1 MPLVEPPLRSPYPT
15 LDHVLRLARVY
26 TNDAAQTLDG
36 NLLAL
41 TQPYTLEYV
50 NSAWHKLQDELA
62 EAGAPRLER
71 EVILPQVPIASALDP
86 AVQVSVS
93 YTGSNDGAL
102 LWSSPILPQDLME
115 PMRLHER
122 QAGMI
127 GNFIPMKPAADG
139 LPRVVQGQRLR
150 WWDWKDDSLYF
161 TGATQLNDLLLR
173 YYAYLPEIPNDPK
186 AQLGILRCQRAM
198 GFYIAGEF
206 AAARGSTAA
215 ADLMSKGDDAVQ
227 KMTIRIA
234 RVKQRLSRRRKP
246 YGRVRG
252 SASNY

>member
-1 MPLVEPPLRSPYPT
+1 MPLVDPPLRSPYPT
-15 LDHVLRLARVY
+15 LNHVLRLARVY
-26 TNDAAQTLDG
+26 TNDAAQSLDG
-36 NLLAL
+36 NLLSLA
-41 TQPYTLEYV
+41 QPYTMEYV

-71 EVILPQVPIASALDP
+71 EVILPQVPVAAALDP
-86 AVQVSVS
+86 GIQVSVS
-93 YTGSNDGAL
+93 YTGANDGGL
-102 LWSSPILPQDLME
+102 LWPSPVLPQDMME
-115 PMRLHER
+115 PMRLQER
-122 QAGMI
+122 QSGSVGGFA
-127 GNFIPMKPAADG
+127 PMHPSSDG

-161 TGATQLNDLLLR
+161 TGATQLNDVLLR
-173 YYAYLPEIPNDPK
+173 YYAYLPAIPADPN

-215 ADLMSKGDDAVQ
+215 SDLMSKGDDAVQ

-252 SASNY
+252 QSSNY

>member
-1 MPLVEPPLRSPYPT
+1 MPLVELPPRSPYPT

-41 TQPYTLEYV
+41 SQPYTLEYV

-71 EVILPQVPIASALDP
+71 EVILQQVPIASALDP

-93 YTGSNDGAL
+93 YIGSNDGAL

-122 QAGMI
+122 QTGMI
-127 GNFIPMKPAADG
+127 GNFIPMKQSTDG
-139 LPRVVQGQRLR
+139 LPRIVQGQRLR

-173 YYAYLPEIPNDPK
+173 YYAYLPDIPNDPK